1 MYPVSFEE
9 EDGLARF
16 DWRAMIRRI
25 VKEQSDGVESGV
37 IAARFMN
44 TLVDMAVSQ
53 CLYARDVSGLSR
65 VVLSGGSFQNMYI
78 MSRLGAALEKEGF
91 TVCRHRRVSP
101 NDEGLSLGQL
111 MIAKAK
117 FQ

>member
-1 MYPVSFEE
+1 VSFTEE
-9 EDGLARF
+9 NGLWRF
-16 DWRAMIRRI
+16 DWREMIRRI
-25 VKEQSDGVESGV
+25 AREQQSGADRGE

-44 TLVDMAVSQ
+44 TLVEMAVKE
-53 CLYARDVSGLSR
+53 CLLAREESGLGR

-78 MSRLGAALEKEGF
+78 MRRLPAALEKEGF

-111 MIAKAK
+111 MIARA
-117 FQ
+117 QTE